1 MSPDQVRQIIEIA
14 IHEGLGF
21 PWWSYIVAF
30 LLSMVGAYV
39 GSYAK
44 RKAED
49 RATQENFDKLREQLL
64 KTTQD
69 TEEIKEALSRK
80 NWLTQQ
86 QWAIREQHY
95 MSLLSHL
102 MKLKLSF
109 EDRSDYYMEPG
120 SEHDETR
127 SKGEHFQKLAHV
139 GHESY
144 QAIRELIG
152 PASVFLSNKAIKSLE
167 QLVRD
172 HWSVAEFSSCTAEYV
187 SESLG
192 LVEAAQAAV
201 LSEARNE
208 LGHTLQDT

>member
-1 MSPDQVRQIIEIA
+1 
-14 IHEGLGF
+14 
-21 PWWSYIVAF
+21 
-30 LLSMVGAYV
+30 
-39 GSYAK
+39 
-44 RKAED
+44 
-49 RATQENFDKLREQLL
+49 
-64 KTTQD
+64 
-69 TEEIKEALSRK
+69 
-80 NWLTQQ
+80 
-86 QWAIREQHY
+86 

-139 GHESY
+139 GYESY

-167 QLVRD
+167 QLVHD

-187 SESLG
+187 SGSL
-192 LVEAAQAAV
+192 V
-201 LSEARNE
+201 
-208 LGHTLQDT
+208 